1 MKDFIGQKLEIAEK
15 YLKDHN
21 ILYIV
26 NENNHKVD
34 GDITLV
40 TNQTYDKN
48 TVVLTVGK
56 FIFNI
61 EDRQNDKW
69 DKSK

>member
-61 EDRQNDKW
+61 EDRQNDK
-69 DKSK
+69 